1 MFPLASPQLRRVV
14 LAVVLAI
21 GLLTLAFVAMHHGA
35 SSRNA
40 GRRDVDESDSPGL
53 TFAPGQRW

>member
-35 SSRNA
+35 SSPVTQA
-40 GRRDVDESDSPGL
+40 DVMWTKATPLG
-53 TFAPGQRW
+53 

>member
-35 SSRNA
+35 SPVTQA
-40 GRRDVDESDSPGL
+40 DVMWTKATPLG
-53 TFAPGQRW
+53 